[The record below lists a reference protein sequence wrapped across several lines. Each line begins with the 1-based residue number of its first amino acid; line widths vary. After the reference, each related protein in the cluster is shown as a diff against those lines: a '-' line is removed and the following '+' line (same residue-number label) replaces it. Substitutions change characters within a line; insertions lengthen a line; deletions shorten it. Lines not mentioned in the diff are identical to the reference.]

1 MPAELSDFTADITSF
16 IKGCTIAGKLI
27 TRMAKAF
34 FAEFLKFSKNLIRNH
49 TKNIHTATVIAMYVA
64 TI

>member
-34 FAEFLKFSKNLIRNH
+34 FAEFLKFSKNL
-49 TKNIHTATVIAMYVA
+49 M
-64 TI
+64 